1 MITEFKLDDIFP
13 LSQIYVEG
21 FTVPYRHDWNRN
33 GRGVIIYVREDIPSK
48 ILEKHELPENIEG
61 MFIKVNFRKI
71 KRLLFVTYHPLLK
84 MTSTISKHSLKL

>member
-48 ILEKHELPENIEG
+48 IWGNINY
-61 MFIKVNFRKI
+61 IKILKVF
-71 KRLLFVTYHPLLK
+71 LLN
-84 MTSTISKHSLKL
+84 